1 LTLTTRALCDG
12 KCGRNQTAVK
22 EASLCRAGG
31 HICWEY
37 LVLPREEDRPP
48 SYVVPSLTRALDF
61 LDTAWRLRFGKSQ
74 ALVGLASATS
84 IAALERDCATDQDFG
99 DRVIALG
106 DVLSALS
113 ISDSLLDG
121 GEGEQPQGSLNRLQ
135 AALKNHVADDA
146 HQTRALEGVRTL
158 RDANSLRS
166 GTAHGGFKARES
178 RIKAQTSLDIRF
190 YPDATWPDTWNQLR
204 ARLTEALSAIASAV
218 RDPR

>member
-1 LTLTTRALCDG
+1 M
-12 KCGRNQTAVK
+12 
-22 EASLCRAGG
+22 
-31 HICWEY
+31 
-37 LVLPREEDRPP
+37 
-48 SYVVPSLTRALDF
+48 
-61 LDTAWRLRFGKSQ
+61 
-74 ALVGLASATS
+74 ASAEETRRPLKKRPY
-84 IAALERDCATDQDFG
+84 AALA
-99 DRVIALG
+99 VI
-106 DVLSALS
+106 
-113 ISDSLLDG
+113 LLEG

-166 GTAHGGFKARES
+166 GRAHGGFKARES
-178 RIKAQTSLDIRF
+178 RIKAQTGLDIRF